1 MLAFSRREALDGYI
15 RAESPYLNRELSWLD
30 FNARV
35 LALAKERR
43 TPLLER
49 VKFLSIFASNL
60 DELYMVRVAALKRQE
75 AAGLTSPS
83 ADGLLPG
90 EQIALIA
97 EKARPLTE
105 RHARLFA
112 GEVMNELARAGIRIR
127 RWPELTEKQ
136 KREFDVLF
144 HEKIF
149 PILTPLAVDPGHPF
163 PYISKRSLNLA
174 VSVRDPAASR
184 THFARVKVPP
194 LLPRFL
200 PFSEDACFVPLEDVI
215 AANLEELFPGMKI
228 LEHHTFRVTRDAEL
242 EVDDDGAED
251 LLRALEAELTR
262 RRFSRAVRLEVE
274 DSMPQQMLRL
284 LMRELQVDAADVFA
298 LPEPLDLSSLIE
310 LQNIDRPDLKD
321 VPFQP
326 VTSRDFLSV
335 DDTPVDLFAVLRKK
349 DVLVHHPYETFTA
362 SVQRFVEQAA
372 ADPDVLAIKQTLY
385 RTSGLSPIVDA
396 LIEAAESGKQVV
408 VLVEIKARFDEI
420 ANINW
425 ARTLERAGCHVVY
438 GLVGLKTHSKLCMVV
453 RREGDRLRRYVHI
466 GRNGRG
472 TQPRLP
478 RSAWD
483 ARRRVRRY
491 GSRNRRK
498 RCRMSL
504 GLARTPSCCGR
515 RCWKKRRDGITM
527 GRSTWRLGGS
537 LSGKGNR

>member
-1 MLAFSRREALDGYI
+1 
-15 RAESPYLNRELSWLD
+15 
-30 FNARV
+30 
-35 LALAKERR
+35 
-43 TPLLER
+43 
-49 VKFLSIFASNL
+49 
-60 DELYMVRVAALKRQE
+60 
-75 AAGLTSPS
+75 
-83 ADGLLPG
+83 
-90 EQIALIA
+90 
-97 EKARPLTE
+97 
-105 RHARLFA
+105 
-112 GEVMNELARAGIRIR
+112 MNELARAGIRIR